1 MLDVIPLIPS
11 QSLQPLSLLDK
22 YLDVYRFCERTKFL
36 RTLEIFVNDGRTILT
51 SFREMINDRFFK
63 KRKKKRKTNELE
75 KLFLLNKRI
84 LQKILTNR

>member
-36 RTLEIFVNDGRTILT
+36 RTLEIFRERWTYNSYIIQRNDKR
-51 SFREMINDRFFK
+51 SFF
-63 KRKKKRKTNELE
+63 
-75 KLFLLNKRI
+75 
-84 LQKILTNR
+84 

>member
-51 SFREMINDRFFK
+51 SFREMINDRFF
-63 KRKKKRKTNELE
+63 
-75 KLFLLNKRI
+75 
-84 LQKILTNR
+84 